1 MTMSGEDGDVSNVSI
16 EQALA
21 AIEKGH
27 QLAGH
32 FPSEAMMDRARR
44 VLDGRL
50 TAADAEAEMNDALA
64 RIVSRERV
72 QRKIAEGT

>member
-1 MTMSGEDGDVSNVSI
+1 MLSNEDDTVSSDPI

-21 AIEKGH
+21 VIEKGH

-50 TAADAEAEMNDALA
+50 AAADAEAEMNHELA
-64 RIVSRERV
+64 CIVARE
-72 QRKIAEGT
+72 QASPKAF